1 MIALITPDRLDF
13 KVPIIIG
20 EEKLPEALL
29 SWAVKILLLRNSS
42 SESDIV

>member
-1 MIALITPDRLDF
+1 MIALITPDCLDF

-29 SWAVKILLLRNSS
+29 S
-42 SESDIV
+42 